1 MEQGGSV
8 LEQYSIA
15 HSDLKLGKSIGEGAF
30 GTVLKGTLRG
40 ETAVAVKTMRVEKVT
55 RKVVRDFRSEI
66 IASVD

>member
-1 MEQGGSV
+1 MEQGGTV

-40 ETAVAVKTMRVEKVT
+40 ETTVAIKTMRVDKVT
-55 RKVVRDFRSEI
+55 RKVVGRFRAEI
-66 IASVD
+66 LASG